1 LIAAE
6 SKNESRARKIEDRSG
21 AFLGFPAQHVGR
33 GKRKMDCQK
42 FQETLP
48 FIIESGGTGEDESH
62 LRTCPDC
69 ASLVQD
75 LRYIAEQAK
84 LLLPMHD
91 PNPRVW
97 HGIEQSLQ
105 REGLLEGRMSP
116 PGQIQ
121 QNSTPQQQAK
131 TWTPLGSVLALMAV
145 IAFTAVLFNYN
156 SKQLP
161 SAPLSAQNTSAQP
174 AQLNSDALNS
184 EDRQLISQQTPDART
199 AYESSLRDVNSYI
212 ADAQKA
218 AASDP
223 EDATAQELLQDAYQQ
238 KEMLYQMATARSL
251 P

>member
-1 LIAAE
+1 M
-6 SKNESRARKIEDRSG
+6 KDRKRRDAGSLHST
-21 AFLGFPAQHVGR
+21 LGEE
-33 GKRKMDCQK
+33 KRKMDCQK

-62 LRTCPDC
+62 LKTCPDC

-97 HGIEQSLQ
+97 HGIEKSLQ
-105 REGLLEGRMSP
+105 REGLVSEGRMSP
-116 PGQIQ
+116 PGHLS
-121 QNSTPQQQAK
+121 NYSKNPQQQAK
-131 TWTPLGSVLALMAV
+131 AFTPVGSVLALLAV
-145 IAFTAVLFNYN
+145 IAFTAVLFNYH

-161 SAPLSAQNTSAQP
+161 PAALSAQNTSAEP

-184 EDRQLISQQTPDART
+184 DDRQLISQQAPDART

-238 KEMLYQMATARSL
+238 KEMVYQMATARSL